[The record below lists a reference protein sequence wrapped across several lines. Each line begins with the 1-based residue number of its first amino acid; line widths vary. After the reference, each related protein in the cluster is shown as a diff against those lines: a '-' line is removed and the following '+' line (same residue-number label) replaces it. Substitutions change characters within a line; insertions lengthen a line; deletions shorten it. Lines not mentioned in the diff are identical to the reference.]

1 MMRPSSLSPPRFPSL
16 AQTRPHM
23 PALTSP
29 RAITSDT
36 NGVSN
41 SPRAAGIDLISKAL
55 GSTSSINGL
64 GGKLDMLG

>member
-1 MMRPSSLSPPRFPSL
+1 MMRPSSLSPPRFPAL

-29 RAITSDT
+29 RAITSDA

-41 SPRAAGIDLISKAL
+41 SQRAAGIDLISKSLA
-55 GSTSSINGL
+55 GTSQVNGL